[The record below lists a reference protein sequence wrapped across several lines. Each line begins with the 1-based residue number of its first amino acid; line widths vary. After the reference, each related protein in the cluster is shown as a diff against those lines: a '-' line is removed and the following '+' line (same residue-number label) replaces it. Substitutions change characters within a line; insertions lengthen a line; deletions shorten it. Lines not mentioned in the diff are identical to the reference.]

1 MGRITDEDVTVFA
14 MAVSFV
20 ICVAGTAVLCCNEV
34 EDPHDSGKVRTTRAS
49 TPQTA
54 DPSRPSRTVLSLKE
68 ECKAH
73 NLTVGGRKSDLEH
86 RLETHYAAARATL
99 ALQSCYGRN
108 DSASKKTEAD
118 PQRRRKEEGG
128 AAAPAL
134 SSEQRSIPD
143 WRVWFFIP
151 NVIGYVR
158 LVMTLCSF
166 SYAFSSPVTY
176 CILYGSSMVLGK
188 CRLD

>member
-1 MGRITDEDVTVFA
+1 
-14 MAVSFV
+14 
-20 ICVAGTAVLCCNEV
+20 
-34 EDPHDSGKVRTTRAS
+34 
-49 TPQTA
+49 
-54 DPSRPSRTVLSLKE
+54 LKE

-188 CRLD
+188 CRLDCRLLAHPVAVLVCVCVYLARYLLFSPFSVLNLSRRLLL